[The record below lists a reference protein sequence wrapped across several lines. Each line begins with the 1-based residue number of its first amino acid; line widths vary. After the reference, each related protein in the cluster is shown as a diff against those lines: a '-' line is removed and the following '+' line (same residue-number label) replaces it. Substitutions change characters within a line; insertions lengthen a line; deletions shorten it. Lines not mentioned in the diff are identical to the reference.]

1 MRLWN
6 LVRRLYSA
14 HPEDSWLLI
23 LTLSS
28 ALVFMSVDTTSDSGW
43 GLEVCGMTSRIFI
56 LCPLFLLGMY
66 IPWQDHLGITVAEC
80 VVPIN
85 ARSLVL
91 GKKKSDCPF
100 MRNVWLL

>member
-14 HPEDSWLLI
+14 HPEESRLLI

-56 LCPLFLLGMY
+56 
-66 IPWQDHLGITVAEC
+66 H
-80 VVPIN
+80 
-85 ARSLVL
+85 SVL
-91 GKKKSDCPF
+91 SF
-100 MRNVWLL
+100 Y